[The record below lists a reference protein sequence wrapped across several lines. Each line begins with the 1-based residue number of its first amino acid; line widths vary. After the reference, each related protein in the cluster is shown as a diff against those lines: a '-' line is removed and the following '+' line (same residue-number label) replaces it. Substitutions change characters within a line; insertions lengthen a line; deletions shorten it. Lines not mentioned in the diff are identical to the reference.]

1 MLPTALHL
9 PSTHLCT
16 WVERGTVRVTWT
28 EPQTTRSGGERTNH
42 YVTTA
47 QVPTYYCK
55 QTYKCFLFS
64 LFWCA
69 VTHFACASACININ
83 SHFRDSVLCSL
94 ARFSYTETTDSHQ
107 HRITCHI
114 TQYKNVIQQTLNTKM
129 LLCLC
134 SDYLQVSFFS
144 YMNEKY
150 YLNYITHCFI
160 VIQLQ
165 SRLILHCPF
174 TQIYSCKIKT
184 NEIIC
189 YKSGAGKWNSLG
201 SRILQAL

>member
-1 MLPTALHL
+1 MRVKCLAQEQDITQIQV
-9 PSTHLCT
+9 TH
-16 WVERGTVRVTWT
+16 
-28 EPQTTRSGGERTNH
+28 SGGECTSH
-42 YVTTA
+42 YATTPWA
-47 QVPTYYCK
+47 PTYDRK
-55 QTYKCFLFS
+55 QN
-64 LFWCA
+64 WCA